1 MILKTDRH
9 IDLLVVHCTYTYKRM
24 DIGAEEVTRWHKDR
38 GWSGCGY
45 HFIIRKNGTI
55 EKGRDLDRIGA
66 HARGYNVGSIGV
78 CYVGGR
84 TDDNKPVDDRTPE
97 QKKTLAALIINLQTE
112 YPDADIKGH
121 NELSS
126 KSCPNFS
133 VKEFMSNI
141 DVHLFN

>member
-24 DIGAEEVTRWHKDR
+24 DIGAEEITRWHKDR
-38 GWSGCGY
+38 GWSTCGY
-45 HFIIRKNGTI
+45 HFIVRKDGTI

-97 QKKTLAALIINLQTE
+97 QKKSLAALIINLQTE
-112 YPDADIKGH
+112 HPDIIVKGH
-121 NELSS
+121 NQLSS
-126 KSCPNFS
+126 KSCPNYNVQEDEIKFA
-133 VKEFMSNI
+133 EY
-141 DVHLFN
+141 LFN